1 MRRAAVIPLLL
12 LAGCIVSSADSGVLN
27 KWRDESLPAFER
39 GKTTQSEVATA
50 LGPPSQLI
58 NLGDELIFY
67 YLAERSRS
75 RGVILIVYN
84 TTSER
89 VSYDRA
95 IFFFDNEGVLK
106 DFALSLEKTP
116 YVPPEEPEP
125 KESG

>member
-1 MRRAAVIPLLL
+1 MRCAAVIPLLL

-58 NLGDELIFY
+58 NLNGELIFY

-84 TTSER
+84 TTTEH

-95 IFFFDNEGVLK
+95 IFFFDKSGVLK
-106 DFALSLEKTP
+106 DFSLSLEKTA